1 MPTQIRTVATSIAWT
16 VIVGVI
22 ILYLILG
29 PS

>member
-16 VIVGVI
+16 VLVGVI
-22 ILYLILG
+22 MLYLIFG